1 MNPYLA
7 MDVRTSS
14 PEVLIGRL
22 LDRAVAL
29 VGASI
34 ESQES
39 DPAAS
44 AQAITKAVDIVSEL
58 RSALRADVANELVE
72 NLDSLYEFINRKL
85 VFGCTAKERSPL
97 TEALE
102 VLETLASSWTELLA
116 QRAAGAA

>member
-29 VGASI
+29 VGGSI
-34 ESQES
+34 ESQQS

-58 RSALRADVANELVE
+58 RSALKPDVAGELVE
-72 NLDSLYEFINRKL
+72 NFDALYEFINRKL
-85 VFGCTAKERSPL
+85 VLGFTANEPSAL
-97 TEALE
+97 AEARQ
-102 VLETLASSWTELLA
+102 VLETLASGWTELLV
-116 QRAAGAA
+116 QRAEAS

>member
-29 VGASI
+29 VDGSI
-34 ESQES
+34 ESYGR

-58 RSALRADVANELVE
+58 RSALRADVASELVE
-72 NLDSLYEFINRKL
+72 NLDALYEFINRKL
-85 VFGCTAKERSPL
+85 VLGCAAQEKL
-97 TEALE
+97 ALAEALK
-102 VLETLASSWTELLA
+102 VLETIAGGWAELLV
-116 QRAAGAA
+116 QRTGAA